1 MILDLAAR
9 PTVLFNPADKKHR
22 EYYADFLKK
31 GSWGYCPVR
40 FEVEGEQQN
49 NNLAMA
55 MMRMLTEYYVL
66 KEFKDKP
73 KLVRQI
79 KAKSVDK
86 TTVWVYNCL

>member
-9 PTVLFNPADKKHR
+9 PTVLFDPANKKHR
-22 EYYADFLKK
+22 EHYANFLKK
-31 GSWGYCPVR
+31 GSWGHCPIR

-66 KEFKDKP
+66 KEFQNKP
-73 KLVRQI
+73 ALVRQI
-79 KAKSVDK
+79 KPKLVDK
-86 TTVWVYNCL
+86 QAV